1 MDEQKKKK
9 RVRLP
14 LRAYLLYLL
23 LVTFALTGVTFS
35 RYVVSSD
42 WGDGARVASI
52 RQLTVT
58 ETGDVPA
65 EGGKWLLA
73 PGVDVTKNAVV
84 ALESSEVACYVF
96 AEVQTGGWQRS
107 GTHSYAI
114 ENAAAEAVCTA
125 ENAAVQWQILTEAGW
140 VDIYGADDTALTV
153 SYALVR
159 ETLSGAGDAYVR
171 CRAEADGETAVS
183 DPVCVTAAHAVPVT
197 QAEVTAYETAQAQER
212 AAQLAETAADAK
224 RAARRARRSA
234 HTSEY
239 V

>member
-23 LVTFALTGVTFS
+23 VVTFALTGVTFS

-65 EGGKWLLA
+65 DGGRWLLA
-73 PGVDVTKNAVV
+73 PGVELTKNAVV
-84 ALESSEVACYVF
+84 TLESSEMACYVF
-96 AEVQTGGWQRS
+96 LELETEGWQRT

-114 ENAAAEAVCTA
+114 QDGGGTALSAWGVDAAWQLLYGGTDSAVYYQIVPANTPFSAAVLRDGGRITVSADLTA
-125 ENAAVQWQILTEAGW
+125 SRLRALPDTGLRIDIQAAAVQYQGL
-140 VDIYGADDTALTV
+140 DDGMDSTT
-153 SYALVR
+153 
-159 ETLSGAGDAYVR
+159 
-171 CRAEADGETAVS
+171 RAEAAWSAV
-183 DPVCVTAAHAVPVT
+183 
-197 QAEVTAYETAQAQER
+197 R
-212 AAQLAETAADAK
+212 AA
-224 RAARRARRSA
+224 S
-234 HTSEY
+234 
-239 V
+239 

>member
-23 LVTFALTGVTFS
+23 VVTFALTGVTFS

-114 ENAAAEAVCTA
+114 E
-125 ENAAVQWQILTEAGW
+125 
-140 VDIYGADDTALTV
+140 D
-153 SYALVR
+153 
-159 ETLSGAGDAYVR
+159 GAGKVLSAWRVGFCPAERTAPCTISWYRSTRRFPPR
-171 CRAEADGETAVS
+171 CWGT
-183 DPVCVTAAHAVPVT
+183 
-197 QAEVTAYETAQAQER
+197 
-212 AAQLAETAADAK
+212 ADAS
-224 RAARRARRSA
+224 RSA
-234 HTSEY
+234 PI
-239 V
+239 